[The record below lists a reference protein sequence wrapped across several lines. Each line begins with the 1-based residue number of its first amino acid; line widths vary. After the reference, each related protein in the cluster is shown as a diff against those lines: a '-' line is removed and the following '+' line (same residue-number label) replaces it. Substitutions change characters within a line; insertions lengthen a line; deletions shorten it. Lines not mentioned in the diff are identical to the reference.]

1 MADQDR
7 IAPWFPDIPAAPR
20 PSVRA
25 PRPPAGPPASRPGV
39 GGEPPRPAPPVGL
52 GPGRISGDDLAD
64 RPGSFGYADPGYSDP
79 GYSDPGYP
87 DPGDLAGPGGRD
99 DPGAGPA
106 RDLPAQLGEWDE
118 PARPDYLPAVPVAPI
133 PLPGPGGG
141 PEAGAGG
148 DGGLLDP
155 RLAARRYAELLGDAD
170 RARGERDALARAGQ
184 EDALVQAERYRDAAA
199 DVRDRVSDVWRQVAE
214 TLAQFGVT
222 DLHQVRDHAPTP
234 EALPGIGFEDEP
246 APDAPRR
253 RPALGRDARRG
264 QASPPPWRRGGGAG
278 AADPV
283 GPGGAG
289 VAVAERD
296 GAVSLPAEL
305 ERARQLCLR
314 ALASSAELRGVRGAS
329 SSLSVG
335 LVTAGGCLLVAVV
348 VAVGRVFFAATGLPC
363 VLGALVVGGALVS
376 VGTEGGGAKA
386 AVRSALLAAGTAG
399 AVVLATLRLA
409 PIEPLGIIS
418 SLLALAAA
426 IRFGLGFGA
435 PKPEKP
441 PARGPAGR
449 RR

>member
-25 PRPPAGPPASRPGV
+25 PRPPAGLPPGRLGA
-39 GGEPPRPAPPVGL
+39 GGEPPRPVSPESL
-52 GPGRISGDDLAD
+52 GAGRTGGDDLAD
-64 RPGSFGYADPGYSDP
+64 LPGSSSGT
-79 GYSDPGYP
+79 
-87 DPGDLAGPGGRD
+87 GPGG
-99 DPGAGPA
+99 PGHRGGGPGP
-106 RDLPAQLGEWDE
+106 DVPAQTGGWGEKGR
-118 PARPDYLPAVPVAPI
+118 PAYLPAVPSVPT
-133 PLPGPGGG
+133 PLRGQGPGTGADAG
-141 PEAGAGG
+141 PM
-148 DGGLLDP
+148 DP
-155 RLAARRYAELLGDAD
+155 RLAARRFAELLGEAD
-170 RARGERDALARAGQ
+170 RTRGERDALAQAGR
-184 EDALVQAERYRDAAA
+184 EDALVQAERYRDAAG
-199 DVRDRVSDVWRQVAE
+199 DVRDRVQDVWRQVAE

-222 DLHQVRDHAPTP
+222 ELHQVRDHAPVP
-234 EALPGIGFEDEP
+234 GALPGIGFEDEP
-246 APDAPRR
+246 APEATRP
-253 RPALGRDARRG
+253 RPALGRDSRRG
-264 QASPPPWRRGGGAG
+264 QNSPSPRRRRGDAAPPVAIGGGGA
-278 AADPV
+278 
-283 GPGGAG
+283 
-289 VAVAERD
+289 AVAERD
-296 GAVSLPAEL
+296 GAVNLPAEL

-409 PIEPLGIIS
+409 PIEPLGIVA
-418 SLLALAAA
+418 SLVALAAA

-441 PARGPAGR
+441 AARGPAGR

>member
-7 IAPWFPDIPAAPR
+7 IAPWFPDIPAAPG

-25 PRPPAGPPASRPGV
+25 PRPPAARP
-39 GGEPPRPAPPVGL
+39 GGEPSRPAPPVGP
-52 GPGRISGDDLAD
+52 GPGRTSGDDLAD
-64 RPGSFGYADPGYSDP
+64 RPGSFGYSDP
-79 GYSDPGYP
+79 GG
-87 DPGDLAGPGGRD
+87 LTGPGGRD
-99 DPGAGPA
+99 DPAAGPA
-106 RDLPAQLGEWDE
+106 HDLPAQLGEWGE
-118 PARPDYLPAVPVAPI
+118 PARPEYLPAVPVAPI

-141 PEAGAGG
+141 PATGARGDAGPM
-148 DGGLLDP
+148 DP

-170 RARGERDALARAGQ
+170 RARGERDALARAGH

-199 DVRDRVSDVWRQVAE
+199 DVRDRVGDVWRQVAE

-222 DLHQVRDHAPTP
+222 ELHQVRDHAPTP
-234 EALPGIGFEDEP
+234 EALPGIGFDDEP
-246 APDAPRR
+246 APDARRR
-253 RPALGRDARRG
+253 RPALGRDGRRG
-264 QASPPPWRRGGGAG
+264 QASPPRRRGGGAE

-283 GPGGAG
+283 ALGGAG

-296 GAVSLPAEL
+296 GAVSLSAEL